1 MVVIRV
7 TRFDGTEFVVNSDL
21 IEMLE
26 AVPDTVITLTTGKKL
41 VVQEDVD
48 EVTRRV
54 RNYRRE
60 LLRGWAD
67 GVRTED

>member
-7 TRFDGTEFVVNSDL
+7 TRFDGSEIVVNSDL